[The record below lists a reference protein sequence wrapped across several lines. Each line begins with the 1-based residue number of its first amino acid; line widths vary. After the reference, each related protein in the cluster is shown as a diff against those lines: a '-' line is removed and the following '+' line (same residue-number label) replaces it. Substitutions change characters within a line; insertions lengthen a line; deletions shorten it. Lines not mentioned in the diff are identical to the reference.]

1 MKPLRVGLAGYGYWG
16 ERLARNLAAM
26 EDVDLLAIADPV
38 QENLLSARIAH
49 PSTTLVSALE
59 DMENYG
65 ELDAVVLAT
74 PASTHG
80 ELGLRV
86 LEAGKHL
93 LVEKPLA
100 LDVLAAQRIVDAAS
114 DRNLTV
120 MVGHTF
126 LYSPAVRLL
135 RKLVDEG
142 SFGELK
148 QMECRRLL
156 GQVRTDCD
164 VVWDLATHDVS
175 ILLYLLEEMPRT
187 VSAWSSAHYA
197 QDMRD
202 SATAILTFPSGID
215 ALITV
220 GWVYPKKVRLIT
232 LVGSQQMVIYDD
244 VPIDKKVTVFSA
256 GFDDAAPPHL
266 LSERASDIFSELDR
280 KNSAGNAFIPA
291 LGTIEPLRAELED
304 FARACRDNE
313 APISSASFGLN
324 VVKVLEAIAMSSA
337 TGGKQIKMK

>member
-16 ERLARNLAAM
+16 ERLARNIAAM
-26 EDVDLLAIADPV
+26 EELELLAIADPI
-38 QENLLSARIAH
+38 QDHLLSARIAH

-59 DMENYG
+59 DLENYD

-80 ELGLRV
+80 ELGLQA
-86 LEAGKHL
+86 LESGKHL

-100 LDVLAAQRIVDAAS
+100 LDVISAQRIVDAAS
-114 DRNLTV
+114 SRNLTV

-135 RKLVDEG
+135 RKLVDDG

-148 QMECRRLL
+148 QIECRRLL
-156 GQVRTDCD
+156 GQVRSDCD
-164 VVWDLATHDVS
+164 VIWDLAPHDVS
-175 ILLYLLEEMPRT
+175 ILLYLLEEIPRT

-197 QDMRD
+197 QDVGD

-215 ALITV
+215 AQITV
-220 GWVYPKKVRLIT
+220 GWVYPQKVRLIT
-232 LVGSQQMVIYDD
+232 LVGEQQMVIYDD

-266 LSERASDIFSELDR
+266 LTERASDIFSELDR
-280 KNSAGNAFIPA
+280 KNSAGNAFIPV

-304 FARACRDNE
+304 FATACRE
-313 APISSASFGLN
+313 GETPLSSASFGLN
-324 VVKVLEAIAMSSA
+324 VVRVLEAIAMSTA
-337 TGGKQIKMK
+337 NGGAQIKIE